1 MRSSWNAVG
10 KESVL
15 LSEHIFKSDQGKQF
29 ILQVRKGDLTMEK
42 VDAIVNAANCRLQH
56 ISGLAGAIV
65 KNGGKSIQI
74 ESNNIIKQ
82 LGRELENG
90 EVVETSNGDLPCKI
104 VFHAVGPI
112 WSSFKSKSTPVG
124 TEQEDFE
131 LSMCVEACLTKALE
145 KGLNSL
151 SIPAISSGI
160 FGYPKDRCA
169 KVLFNTVEQFF
180 KDYKDKIPVDRMEV
194 RFTNFDDETCN
205 IFSNEFKRRY

>member
-1 MRSSWNAVG
+1 MMNAVG

-15 LSEHIFKSDQGKQF
+15 LLEHIFKSDHGKQLV
-29 ILQVRKGDLTMEK
+29 LQVRKGDLTMEK
-42 VDAIVNAANCRLQH
+42 VDAIVNAANGRLQH
-56 ISGLAGAIV
+56 MSGLAGAIV
-65 KNGGKSIQI
+65 KNGGQSIQI
-74 ESNNIIKQ
+74 ESNKIIKQ

-90 EVVETSNGDLPCKI
+90 EVVETTNGDLPCKI
-104 VFHAVGPI
+104 IFHAVGPI
-112 WSSFKSKSTPVG
+112 WSSFKSKSSPVG

-131 LSMCVEACLTKALE
+131 LSMCVEASLTKAIE
-145 KGLNSL
+145 KGFSSL

-180 KDYKDKIPVDRMEV
+180 KENKDKIPMDRLEV

-205 IFSNEFKRRY
+205 IFSNEFKSRY